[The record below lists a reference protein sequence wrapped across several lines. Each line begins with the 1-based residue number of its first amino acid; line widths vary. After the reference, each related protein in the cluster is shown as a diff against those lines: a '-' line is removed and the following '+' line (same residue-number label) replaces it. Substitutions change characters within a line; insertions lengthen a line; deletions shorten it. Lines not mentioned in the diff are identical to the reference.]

1 MKRDFSHQLGQRIAI
16 PGKSKTQFVDVANI
30 THICCEDSIVTTYT
44 EEQSIAAS
52 KQLKEFEEELKEF
65 GFMRINRSTL
75 INQAHIKSYKG
86 GEKKSVELVNG
97 ESFTVSRRKAYLFK

>member
-1 MKRDFSHQLGQRIAI
+1 MKCDFSHQLGHRIAI
-16 PGKSKTQFVDVANI
+16 QGKFKTQYVDVADI

-44 EEQSIAAS
+44 QEQRIAAS
-52 KQLKEFEEELKEF
+52 KQLKAFEEELKEF
-65 GFMRINRSTL
+65 GFIRINRSTL

-97 ESFTVSRRKAYLFK
+97 AAFTVSRRKAYLFK